1 MVYSFKGLAHCHHG
15 EKHHKGRNGAGEE
28 ASILCLDPQAAQ
40 KRLCATLARPE
51 LLRPQSSTLITHTYA
66 KKVILLNIQ
75 THESGRWGCVCILI
89 HATQEC
95 SHLLQCFKNPNIVT
109 TKNITCF
116 RPESWLK

>member
-66 KKVILLNIQ
+66 KKVILLNIAIACYL
-75 THESGRWGCVCILI
+75 TFKHMSLGGGGVCAFLFMPPRSALI
-89 HATQEC
+89 FYSVLRT
-95 SHLLQCFKNPNIVT
+95 PI
-109 TKNITCF
+109 
-116 RPESWLK
+116 